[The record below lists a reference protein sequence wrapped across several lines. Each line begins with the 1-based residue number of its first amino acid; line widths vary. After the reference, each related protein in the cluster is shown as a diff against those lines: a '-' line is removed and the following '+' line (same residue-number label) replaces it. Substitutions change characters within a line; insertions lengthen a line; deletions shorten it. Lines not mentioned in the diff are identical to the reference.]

1 MSGRTRYIWSDRAG
15 QLLPEADWLIEE
27 AMHRNKVGLQ
37 VVSDISEPVVSPVDG
52 SVLSSRADVREH
64 NIRNGVEDVGNDP
77 AYRHPTRPQPTRE
90 SAAPMIAELLR
101 EERPIRRGYREEE

>member
-52 SVLSSRADVREH
+52 SVLSSRADVR
-64 NIRNGVEDVGNDP
+64 G
-77 AYRHPTRPQPTRE
+77 AQHPQR
-90 SAAPMIAELLR
+90 
-101 EERPIRRGYREEE
+101 RRGRGERSGLSSSDTAED